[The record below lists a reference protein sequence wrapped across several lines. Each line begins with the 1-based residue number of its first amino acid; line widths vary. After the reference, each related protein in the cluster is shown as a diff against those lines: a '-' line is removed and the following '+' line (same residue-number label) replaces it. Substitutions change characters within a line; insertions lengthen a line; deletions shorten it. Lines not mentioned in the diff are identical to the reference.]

1 MDEQDTTQP
10 ASAQPTPGKNRRSA
24 AAQFFLRGL
33 AIGLP
38 PVLTLVILI
47 WIAQGLNDYII
58 NPISETVRYTIALG
72 MNDSRPVD
80 ELVKWRTP
88 DRRPSLP
95 YGGTNYIVTEE
106 LAGRLEP
113 LKNGEDPKDPTD
125 GLPTDSQALEKNSR
139 TLLLH
144 STDEVYIPLGTK
156 AVPYEDYVKVA
167 ESVGANAVPSS
178 ATGVYME
185 LVTIRYFGQLFS
197 LSIVSILV
205 TVALIYFLGRIV
217 TARLGAWSVNKVETL
232 VLGRLPVISNVYS
245 SVKQVTD
252 FLFTERTIEY
262 NRVVAVEYPR
272 RDMWSLGFVTSDSM
286 LEITVAAGEPLV
298 AVLMPTSPMPMT
310 GFTVSVPRREVV
322 DLNITIDQA
331 FQFCL
336 SCGVLVPSGQ
346 RVTPEVLQE
355 EFAKRIAERMLPGV
369 SGTAAPRNDAAAPSG
384 ATDQRQ
390 GLTGPE
396 SPAEPVKPADPGD
409 SP

>member
-10 ASAQPTPGKNRRSA
+10 ASGQPTTGKNRRSA
-24 AAQFFLRGL
+24 AMQFFLRGL

-47 WIAQGLNDYII
+47 WIAQGLNEYII
-58 NPISETVRYTIALG
+58 NPISQTVRFTIALG
-72 MNDSRPVD
+72 VENSRSVD
-80 ELVKWRTP
+80 ELVKWDIP
-88 DRRPSLP
+88 DGRPSLP
-95 YGGTNYIVTEE
+95 YGGTDYIVTEE
-106 LAGRLEP
+106 LAGL
-113 LKNGEDPKDPTD
+113 LDALNNAEDPKGAIDGLRTD
-125 GLPTDSQALEKNSR
+125 GQTLQKKSR
-139 TLLLH
+139 TLLLN

-156 AVPYEDYVKVA
+156 AVPYEDYAKVA
-167 ESVGANAVPSS
+167 EAVGINAVPRS
-178 ATGVYME
+178 AIGVYME

-217 TARLGAWSVNKVETL
+217 TARLGAWSVNKFETL

-369 SGTAAPRNDAAAPSG
+369 SGAAVPSNDAAMPNG
-384 ATDQRQ
+384 ATDQPQ
-390 GLTGPE
+390 GQIGPE
-396 SPAEPVKPADPGD
+396 SSAEPVKPADPGD
-409 SP
+409 TP